1 MIFYPLDIAF
11 NFLYYIDLIYGF
23 DKLENKLYNY
33 QLMN

>member
-1 MIFYPLDIAF
+1 MEIIMQETAD
-11 NFLYYIDLIYGF
+11 LYVMLYGF